1 MSKTTKVL
9 DFKALLEESNQIPEL
24 FQIMDENGKITNKDY
39 MPDLSDEQMV
49 EMMEIM
55 VWGREYNNRVS
66 ILSKQGIIGNLPP
79 TEGQE
84 ASQLISQY
92 VLQDGDWLLPSYRDV
107 PPLIRHGL
115 PMSKAMNW
123 YQGHT
128 DGFSYSKDL
137 KAFPPQVLIGA
148 QIIQATGVG
157 VGLKKN
163 NKANVALTY
172 IGDGGTSQ
180 GDFYEGINF
189 AGVYDAPVIFVAQNN
204 GFGISVPRSF
214 QTRSA
219 TLSQKGVGVGI
230 AHLFVDGMDPFAV
243 YAATLAARE
252 HAIHGNG
259 PVLLEFL
266 TFRYGPHTL
275 SDDPRRY
282 RENELVEEWK
292 PKDQLIRMRKF
303 LTEKG
308 LWSEEKEQAVIDKTQ
323 EEVKNA
329 LEESRQVEKNTVSG
343 YLKNMYEVMPPAIE
357 KQYDAYKRKEQDQ

>member
-1 MSKTTKVL
+1 MSKKSKVL
-9 DFKALLEESNQIPEL
+9 DFKEILEESNKLPDL
-24 FQIMDENGKITNKDY
+24 FQIMDETGKIVNEDY
-39 MPDLSDEQMV
+39 MPELTDKQLV

-66 ILSKQGIIGNLPP
+66 ILSRQGIIGNLPP

-92 VLQDGDWLLPSYRDV
+92 VLEKGDWLLPSYRDV
-107 PPLIRHGL
+107 PPMIRHGV
-115 PMSKAMNW
+115 PMSQAMNW
-123 YQGHT
+123 YIGHT
-128 DGFSYSKDL
+128 NGFSYDKDI
-137 KAFPPQVLIGA
+137 KSFPPQVIIGA

-157 VGLKKN
+157 LGLKKN
-163 NKANVALTY
+163 NKKNVALTY

-180 GDFYEGINF
+180 GDFYEGLNF

-219 TLSQKGVGVGI
+219 TLSQKGHGVGI
-230 AHLFVDGMDPFAV
+230 AHLFVDGMDPLAV
-243 YAATLAARE
+243 YAATKAARD
-252 HAIHGNG
+252 HAVNGHG

-282 RENELVEEWK
+282 RENEMVERWL
-292 PKDQLIRMRKF
+292 PKDQLIRMRNF
-303 LTEKG
+303 LTERG
-308 LWSEEKEQAVIDKTQ
+308 LWNEEKEEAVLEKTQ
-323 EEVKNA
+323 AEVKEA
-329 LEESRQVEKNTVSG
+329 LEIARKAEKQTVSG
-343 YLKNMYEVMPPAIE
+343 YLKNMFEVMPPSV
-357 KQYDAYKRKEQDQ
+357 KEQYEAFKIKEEQE